1 MHCVFFMMFY
11 SAKQNVPDIV
21 GDVLL
26 LLSAYPLFV
35 CMVCAFKLCL

>member
-11 SAKQNVPDIV
+11 SAKQNAPDIV

-26 LLSAYPLFV
+26 FILAYPLFCVDGV
-35 CMVCAFKLCL
+35 CI

>member
-1 MHCVFFMMFY
+1 MHCVFFMMFS
-11 SAKQNVPDIV
+11 SAKQNAPVIV
-21 GDVLL
+21 GAFLL